1 MTDPEWINFAV
12 ALTLGLLIGAE
23 RERSKG
29 EGPTRRSTG
38 IRTFA
43 LVALL
48 GAVAMHVGGVV
59 LLATITAAVAALTG
73 LSYFRGHDDD
83 PGLTSEMGV
92 LATAVLGGLAMS
104 DALLASGL
112 AVVVAAVFA
121 SKTLV
126 HGFVKGVL
134 TDAELRDGLILGF
147 ATLIVWPQLPDRF
160 LGPLD
165 ALNPHTL
172 WLLVVLVL
180 TLGACG
186 HVATRALGARY
197 GLPIAGLASG
207 FVSSTATIGSMAG
220 RAAAAPTCLK
230 AAVAGATLST
240 VATFLQMALLL
251 FATNEPTLLAMTPIL
266 AAGGGAATLYG
277 LAFTLLALKSKEP
290 PQTAPGEAF
299 SIRVAIALAA
309 TMALMLMVAAFLKDR
324 LGDLGIVVGAAFAGL
339 ADTHAAAV
347 SIASLA
353 TTGKLTPEDAV
364 LPILI
369 AMTTNALSKCVVA
382 IGTGSPG
389 FAVRI
394 IPGLLLSIAASWAA
408 RLAISLHWSLSDLG

>member
-1 MTDPEWINFAV
+1 MTDPEWINFVIAV
-12 ALTLGLLIGAE
+12 TLGLLIGAE

-29 EGPTRRSTG
+29 EGPTRRSSG

-43 LVALL
+43 LVSLL

-59 LLATITAAVAALTG
+59 LLATTTAAVAGLAG
-73 LSYFRGHDDD
+73 LSYFRSHEDD
-83 PGLTSEMGV
+83 PGLTSEMGL
-92 LATAVLGGLAMS
+92 LATAVLGGMAMS

-112 AVVVAAVFA
+112 AVVVAGVFA
-121 SKTLV
+121 SKALV
-126 HGFVKGVL
+126 HGFVKGAL
-134 TDAELRDGLILGF
+134 TDAEFRDGLILGF
-147 ATLIVWPQLPDRF
+147 ATLVVWPQLPDRY

-172 WLLVVLVL
+172 WLLVILVL

-186 HVATRALGARY
+186 HVATRVLGARY
-197 GLPIAGLASG
+197 GLPIAGFASG

-220 RAAAAPTCLK
+220 RAAVAPTCLK

-251 FATNEPTLLAMTPIL
+251 FATNQPTFWAMTPIL

-277 LAFTLLALKSKEP
+277 LAFTLLALKSRET
-290 PQTAPGEAF
+290 PQAAPGRAF
-299 SIRVAIALAA
+299 SIRVALAVA
-309 TMALMLMVAAFLKDR
+309 GTIALMLIAAAFLKDR
-324 LGDLGIVVGAAFAGL
+324 LGDLGIVVGAAFAEL

-347 SIASLA
+347 SVASLA

-369 AMTTNALSKCVVA
+369 AITTNALSKCVVA
-382 IGTGSPG
+382 IATGSPG
-389 FAVRI
+389 FPLRI
-394 IPGLLLSIAASWAA
+394 IPGVLLSIAASWAA
-408 RLAISLHWSLSDLG
+408 RLTISLHGSLSGLG

>member
-1 MTDPEWINFAV
+1 MTDPEWINFAIAV
-12 ALTLGLLIGAE
+12 TLGLLIGAE

-59 LLATITAAVAALTG
+59 LLATITAAVAALAG
-73 LSYFRGHDDD
+73 LSYFRSHDDD
-83 PGLTSEMGV
+83 PGLTSEMGL

-112 AVVVAAVFA
+112 AVVVAGVFA
-121 SKTLV
+121 SKALV
-126 HGFVKGVL
+126 HGFVKGAL
-134 TDAELRDGLILGF
+134 TDAEFRDGLILGF
-147 ATLIVWPQLPDRF
+147 ATLIVWPQLPDRY

-172 WLLVVLVL
+172 WLLVILVL

-251 FATNEPTLLAMTPIL
+251 FATNQPTFLAMTPIL

-277 LAFTLLALKSKEP
+277 
-290 PQTAPGEAF
+290 
-299 SIRVAIALAA
+299 
-309 TMALMLMVAAFLKDR
+309 
-324 LGDLGIVVGAAFAGL
+324 
-339 ADTHAAAV
+339 
-347 SIASLA
+347 
-353 TTGKLTPEDAV
+353 
-364 LPILI
+364 
-369 AMTTNALSKCVVA
+369 
-382 IGTGSPG
+382 
-389 FAVRI
+389 
-394 IPGLLLSIAASWAA
+394 
-408 RLAISLHWSLSDLG
+408 ISLHLASAKVERNAADSPRPSLQHSRGYCAGGDDGPDVDRRRFLEGPSRRFRDRCRRGFRGTRRHPRRGRFGCVAGDHRKVDAGRRGAAHTYRHDDQRPFEMRRGHRHRFPRICRADYSRTPPLYRRKLGSEIDDISPLESF